1 MNEPNIR
8 ELIEQ
13 FGTEWKLTSYDDW
26 TTGTQTFANS
36 GECGMVRKSSRR
48 RRSTDITSLVDSLI
62 DTELFSC
69 YNEELDLETLKLLEI
84 YEMQSTMNSV
94 DTMPAMGQLDVGP
107 NNTFSATFT
116 EEGSS
121 AIQSVSYLGEMLDVI
136 YRSNPSV
143 IYQYTATEDTLS
155 DIMKEVQATLVDGE
169 GSVGSIISRL
179 KNSNAIQLV
188 WYVP

>member
-1 MNEPNIR
+1 
-8 ELIEQ
+8 
-13 FGTEWKLTSYDDW
+13 
-26 TTGTQTFANS
+26 
-36 GECGMVRKSSRR
+36 
-48 RRSTDITSLVDSLI
+48 
-62 DTELFSC
+62 
-69 YNEELDLETLKLLEI
+69 
-84 YEMQSTMNSV
+84 MQSTMNSV

-121 AIQSVSYLGEMLDVI
+121 AIQSVSYMGEMLDVI
-136 YRSNPSV
+136 YRSAADV

-188 WYVP
+188 